1 MNHDAGIAIFL
12 LTQAGLLIWI
22 LSRHDAQIQ
31 NLTGWMRRLEDRGDV
46 NGRNIG
52 VLEGINEGV
61 RKD

>member
-31 NLTGWMRRLEDRGDV
+31 NLTGWIRRLEDRGDV

-52 VLEGINEGV
+52 VLEGINEGE

>member
-1 MNHDAGIAIFL
+1 MNHDAGIVIFL

-31 NLTGWMRRLEDRGDV
+31 NLIGWMRRLEDRGDV

-52 VLEGINEGV
+52 VLEGINEGE
-61 RKD
+61 RKV

>member
-31 NLTGWMRRLEDRGDV
+31 NLTGWMRRLENRGDV

>member
-31 NLTGWMRRLEDRGDV
+31 YLIGWMRRLEDRGDV

-52 VLEGINEGV
+52 VLEGINEGE
-61 RKD
+61 RKV

>member
-1 MNHDAGIAIFL
+1 MNHDAGIAIFM

-31 NLTGWMRRLEDRGDV
+31 NLTGWMRRLENRGDV